1 MTRTTAP
8 LPRPSAIARFLQP
21 PCPPLPALPILP
33 PSSTPPLLPHLS
45 RPPDF
50 PGEFSCQSALLPAR
64 LIMYS
69 ASWTPQWIRR
79 LRKTL
84 GL

>member
-21 PCPPLPALPILP
+21 PSPPPCPSSLLPLPLPSP
-33 PSSTPPLLPHLS
+33 AS